1 MPIRTFEQLKYEAT
15 WMGPKHV
22 AIAAAANEEVLA
34 AAREAQTLGIAQ
46 CILLDDPH
54 RLSRMAAQHGID
66 ISDMRVLAIGDPE
79 KAALEAMRLV
89 HTGEA
94 DVVMKGSLES
104 ATFLKAA
111 LDKDVG
117 LRTGRLFTHVGVFE
131 IPSLGRLLLISD
143 GGVVL
148 APDIY
153 QKIEIVQNSIDVAH
167 KLGIEQPKVAILSAS
182 ELVNPKVPTTVD
194 AANLSKMAERGQI
207 RGGIVDG
214 PLALDNAIS
223 ETSAQIKGI
232 RSPVAG
238 KADILIVPDVEAGNL
253 LAKAV
258 MYFGHADMAGVVA
271 GGCAP
276 MVLTSRSDSQSTK
289 LISLALGVLLA
300 TPGCQLVRFGAAGVL
315 VGASNSGGAGS
326 LGSA

>member
-1 MPIRTFEQLKYEAT
+1 
-15 WMGPKHV
+15 MGPKRV

-34 AAREAQTLGIAQ
+34 AAREAQALGMAQ
-46 CILLDDPH
+46 CVLL
-54 RLSRMAAQHGID
+54 
-66 ISDMRVLAIGDPE
+66 GDPDRIRS
-79 KAALEAMRLV
+79 AAERHEIDVADMTVISARDPEVAAWEAMRLV
-89 HTGEA
+89 RAGEA
-94 DVVMKGSLES
+94 DLVMKGALES
-104 ATFLKAA
+104 ATFLRAA

-131 IPSLGRLLLISD
+131 IPAMGRLLIISD

-148 APDIY
+148 SPDIY
-153 QKIEIVQNSIDVAH
+153 QKIEIVQNSIDVAQ
-167 KLGIEQPKVAILSAS
+167 KLGIAQPKVAILSAS
-182 ELVNPKVPTTVD
+182 ELVNPKVPSTVD

-223 ETSAQIKGI
+223 EASAEIKGI
-232 RSPVAG
+232 KSPVAG

-258 MYFGHADMAGVVA
+258 MYFGRGEMAGVVA

-276 MVLTSRSDSQSTK
+276 MVLTSRSDSQATK
-289 LISLALGVLLA
+289 LVSLALGVLLV
-300 TPGCQLVRFGAAGVL
+300 TPGCQPVRLGGTLPAAP
-315 VGASNSGGAGS
+315 
-326 LGSA
+326 SAAVPLA

>member
-1 MPIRTFEQLKYEAT
+1 MPIRTFEQLKYEAS
-15 WMGPKHV
+15 WMGPKRV

-34 AAREAQTLGIAQ
+34 AAREAQTLGMAQ
-46 CILLDDPH
+46 CILVDDPD
-54 RLSRMAAQHGID
+54 RLSRSAARHDID
-66 ISDMRVLAIGDPE
+66 ISDMTVLPIGDPE
-79 KAALEAMRLV
+79 RAALEAMRLV
-89 HTGEA
+89 HAGEA
-94 DVVMKGSLES
+94 DVVMKGALES

-131 IPSLGRLLLISD
+131 VPSLGRLLIISD

-148 APDIY
+148 SPDIY
-153 QKIEIVQNSIDVAH
+153 QKIEIVQNSIDVAQ

-182 ELVNPKVPTTVD
+182 ELVNPKVPSTVD

-223 ETSAQIKGI
+223 EASAQIKGI
-232 RSPVAG
+232 KSPVAG

-258 MYFGHADMAGVVA
+258 MYFGHADMAGVVT

-276 MVLTSRSDSQSTK
+276 MVLTSRSDSQVTK
-289 LISLALGVLLA
+289 LVSLALGVLLV
-300 TPGCQLVRFGAAGVL
+300 TPGCQPVRFDAARSSVT
-315 VGASNSGGAGS
+315 A
-326 LGSA
+326 

>member
-15 WMGPKHV
+15 WMGPKRV
-22 AIAAAANEEVLA
+22 AIAAAANDEVLA
-34 AAREAQTLGIAQ
+34 AAREAQTLGMVR
-46 CILLDDPH
+46 CILLDDPD
-54 RLSRMAAQHGID
+54 RLNRSAAHHEID
-66 ISDMRVLAIGDPE
+66 ISDMKVMPIGDPE
-79 KAALEAMRLV
+79 QAALEAMRLV
-89 HTGEA
+89 HSGEA
-94 DVVMKGSLES
+94 DVVMKGSLET

-131 IPSLGRLLLISD
+131 IPAFGRLLIIAD

-148 APDIY
+148 FPDIY
-153 QKIEIVQNSIDVAH
+153 QKIEIVQNSIDVAQ

-182 ELVNPKVPTTVD
+182 ELVNPKLPTTID

-223 ETSAQIKGI
+223 EASAQIKGI
-232 RSPVAG
+232 KSPVAG
-238 KADILIVPDVEAGNL
+238 NADILIVPDVEAGNL

-258 MYFGHADMAGVVA
+258 MYFGHAEMAGVVA

-276 MVLTSRSDSQSTK
+276 MVVTSRSDSQVTK
-289 LISLALGVLLA
+289 LVSLALGVLMV
-300 TPGCQLVRFGAAGVL
+300 TPGCQPVRFSAER
-315 VGASNSGGAGS
+315 SGGA
-326 LGSA
+326 